1 MSKDENIRSTKQPQ
15 VQHYGCVTSALLNQ
29 LAAMIQEIM
38 DVWWID
44 RDEFGILEPPQM
56 PTAVRINPP
65 AQKLKTQA

>member
-1 MSKDENIRSTKQPQ
+1 
-15 VQHYGCVTSALLNQ
+15 
-29 LAAMIQEIM
+29 MIQEIM